1 MRPKRVVRERLR
13 EWMLPAPERRA
24 ARLERQTLERMR
36 RERDWHCE
44 RSRQRLHDE
53 AERNKWSAIGF

>member
-1 MRPKRVVRERLR
+1 MRHKHHVRERVR

-24 ARLERQTLERMR
+24 ARSERMVEEQLR
-36 RERDWHCE
+36 RERDWYCE

-53 AERNKWSAIGF
+53 AERNKWRAFTY

>member
-1 MRPKRVVRERLR
+1 MRHKRALRERVA
-13 EWMLPAPERRA
+13 EWMLPADERRA
-24 ARLERQTLERMR
+24 ARLEREAEERCR

-53 AERNKWSAIGF
+53 AERNKWSAFML

>member
-1 MRPKRVVRERLR
+1 MR

-24 ARLERQTLERMR
+24 ARLGREAEERMR

-44 RSRQRLHDE
+44 RSRQLLRAE
-53 AERNKWSAIGF
+53 AERRKYSAFLP

>member
-1 MRPKRVVRERLR
+1 MRYKRVMRERVR

-24 ARLERQTLERMR
+24 ARLEREAEERMR

-44 RSRQRLHDE
+44 RSRQLLHVE
-53 AERNKWSAIGF
+53 AERNKFSAFIY

>member
-1 MRPKRVVRERLR
+1 MRHKRHVRERVR
-13 EWMLPAPERRA
+13 EWMLPPAERRA
-24 ARLERQTLERMR
+24 ARLERQAEERIR

-53 AERNKWSAIGF
+53 AERNKWSAFSL